1 MVLMNPNQP
10 FMPVETFRITTVI
23 EQLAREF
30 AAHSGESRRLVAM
43 LVEIIVWRTV
53 NGQPAEQITAFLD
66 AHISPGVRGDF
77 VTWVVSE
84 TTRRLGSVPGGG
96 AR

>member
-1 MVLMNPNQP
+1 
-10 FMPVETFRITTVI
+10 
-23 EQLAREF
+23 
-30 AAHSGESRRLVAM
+30 

-66 AHISPGVRGDF
+66 AHISPGVREDF

-84 TTRRLGSVPGGG
+84 TTRRLSTAPGGG